1 MSLRNSKEN
10 NRVTEDERRRGG
22 GTFLIGRKLE
32 GLKINEMI
40 EKQIKKL
47 LTKSSESDILNRLS
61 RETAKESSKRA
72 TKKNKKVLDK
82 DKGF

>member
-1 MSLRNSKEN
+1 M
-10 NRVTEDERRRGG
+10 
-22 GTFLIGRKLE
+22 IGRKLE

>member
-1 MSLRNSKEN
+1 M
-10 NRVTEDERRRGG
+10 
-22 GTFLIGRKLE
+22 IGRKLE
-32 GLKINEMI
+32 DLKINEMI

-61 RETAKESSKRA
+61 RETAKKSSKRA

-82 DKGF
+82 DKSF

>member
-1 MSLRNSKEN
+1 M
-10 NRVTEDERRRGG
+10 
-22 GTFLIGRKLE
+22 IGRKLE

-47 LTKSSESDILNRLS
+47 LTKSSESDILNKLS
-61 RETAKESSKRA
+61 RETAKENSKRA

-82 DKGF
+82 EKSF

>member
-1 MSLRNSKEN
+1 MIR
-10 NRVTEDERRRGG
+10 
-22 GTFLIGRKLE
+22 RKLE
-32 GLKINEMI
+32 DLKINEMI

-82 DKGF
+82 DKSF

>member
-1 MSLRNSKEN
+1 M
-10 NRVTEDERRRGG
+10 
-22 GTFLIGRKLE
+22 IGRKLE
-32 GLKINEMI
+32 DLKINEMI

-72 TKKNKKVLDK
+72 TKKNRKVLDK
-82 DKGF
+82 DKSF

>member
-1 MSLRNSKEN
+1 M
-10 NRVTEDERRRGG
+10 
-22 GTFLIGRKLE
+22 IGRKLE
-32 GLKINEMI
+32 DLKINEMI

-72 TKKNKKVLDK
+72 TKKNKKFLTKTKAFDK
-82 DKGF
+82 I

>member
-1 MSLRNSKEN
+1 M
-10 NRVTEDERRRGG
+10 
-22 GTFLIGRKLE
+22 IGRKLE

-82 DKGF
+82 DKSF

>member
-1 MSLRNSKEN
+1 M
-10 NRVTEDERRRGG
+10 
-22 GTFLIGRKLE
+22 IGRKLE
-32 GLKINEMI
+32 DLKINEMI

-82 DKGF
+82 EKSF

>member
-1 MSLRNSKEN
+1 M
-10 NRVTEDERRRGG
+10 
-22 GTFLIGRKLE
+22 IGRKLE

-61 RETAKESSKRA
+61 RETVKESSKRV

-82 DKGF
+82 DKSF

>member
-1 MSLRNSKEN
+1 M
-10 NRVTEDERRRGG
+10 
-22 GTFLIGRKLE
+22 IGRKLE
-32 GLKINEMI
+32 DLKINEMI

>member
-1 MSLRNSKEN
+1 M
-10 NRVTEDERRRGG
+10 
-22 GTFLIGRKLE
+22 IGRKLE
-32 GLKINEMI
+32 DLKINEMI

-47 LTKSSESDILNRLS
+47 LTKSSESDILNGLS

-82 DKGF
+82 DKSF

>member
-1 MSLRNSKEN
+1 MIYSEWKFFKKKYAVALDKCE
-10 NRVTEDERRRGG
+10 
-22 GTFLIGRKLE
+22 
-32 GLKINEMI
+32 LKN
-40 EKQIKKL
+40 KSKKL

-82 DKGF
+82 DKSF

>member
-1 MSLRNSKEN
+1 M
-10 NRVTEDERRRGG
+10 
-22 GTFLIGRKLE
+22 IGRKLE
-32 GLKINEMI
+32 DLKINEMI
-40 EKQIKKL
+40 ENKSKKL

-82 DKGF
+82 DKSF

>member
-1 MSLRNSKEN
+1 M
-10 NRVTEDERRRGG
+10 
-22 GTFLIGRKLE
+22 IGRKLE

-47 LTKSSESDILNRLS
+47 LTKSSESDILNRMS

>member
-1 MSLRNSKEN
+1 M
-10 NRVTEDERRRGG
+10 
-22 GTFLIGRKLE
+22 IGRKLE
-32 GLKINEMI
+32 DLKINEMI

-82 DKGF
+82 QKQLC

>member
-1 MSLRNSKEN
+1 M
-10 NRVTEDERRRGG
+10 
-22 GTFLIGRKLE
+22 IGRKLE
-32 GLKINEMI
+32 DLKINEMI

-72 TKKNKKVLDK
+72 IKKNKKVLDK
-82 DKGF
+82 DKSF

>member
-1 MSLRNSKEN
+1 M
-10 NRVTEDERRRGG
+10 
-22 GTFLIGRKLE
+22 IGRKLE
-32 GLKINEMI
+32 DLKINEMI

-61 RETAKESSKRA
+61 REAVKESSKRA

-82 DKGF
+82 DKSF

>member
-1 MSLRNSKEN
+1 M
-10 NRVTEDERRRGG
+10 
-22 GTFLIGRKLE
+22 IGRKLE

-82 DKGF
+82 EKSF

>member
-1 MSLRNSKEN
+1 MIR
-10 NRVTEDERRRGG
+10 
-22 GTFLIGRKLE
+22 RKLE
-32 GLKINEMI
+32 DLKINEMI

-47 LTKSSESDILNRLS
+47 LTKSSESDIINRLS

-82 DKGF
+82 DKSF

>member
-1 MSLRNSKEN
+1 M
-10 NRVTEDERRRGG
+10 
-22 GTFLIGRKLE
+22 IGRKLE
-32 GLKINEMI
+32 DLKINEMI

-82 DKGF
+82 DKSF

>member
-1 MSLRNSKEN
+1 M
-10 NRVTEDERRRGG
+10 
-22 GTFLIGRKLE
+22 IGRKLE
-32 GLKINEMI
+32 DLKINEMI

-72 TKKNKKVLDK
+72 AKKNKKVLDK
-82 DKGF
+82 DKSF